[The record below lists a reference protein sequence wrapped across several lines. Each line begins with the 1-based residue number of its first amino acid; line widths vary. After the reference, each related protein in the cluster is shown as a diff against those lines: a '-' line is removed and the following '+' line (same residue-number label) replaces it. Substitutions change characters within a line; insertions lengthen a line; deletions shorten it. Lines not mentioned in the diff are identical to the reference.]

1 MASLRVLAIV
11 PEPTDA
17 AWSPAAAAA
26 WSSLQQSLRGLVVAG
41 RIELVR
47 LSPASE
53 SALNERVERESF
65 HVVHVVGRGSS
76 RPAAR
81 HGMLT
86 LEGSDRRAR
95 DLNAQNFAR
104 ACAGIAGLELCVV
117 QPLAAPSELD
127 VLCGALIEQ
136 AAPVVLA
143 PAASAD
149 GGREMS
155 RRCMALYMS
164 LSSGQW
170 LDEAFAAMA
179 HPALTA
185 PAGCA
190 GSAQARLFRRD
201 PPLRAAAVPPAR
213 PEEHTRRADP
223 IVATPIVATPPVGAT
238 RVQEERELVAK
249 QQLDSK
255 RAAGAF
261 DVFLCHNVAD
271 KPAVLGIAERLMAHG
286 ILPWLDQ
293 WELRPGLPWQ
303 RVLEEQISSIRTAAV
318 FVGSEGIG
326 PWQRQELDGFL
337 REFNQRGCPVIPVML
352 PGAGGEPEL
361 PLFLRAMTWVD
372 FRVAAPDP
380 LSHLLWGITGVRL
393 S

>member
-26 WSSLQQSLRGLVVAG
+26 WGSLQQSLRGLVVAG

-53 SALNERVERESF
+53 SALNERIERESF

-76 RPAAR
+76 RPAVR

-86 LEGSDRRAR
+86 LEGSDRRGR

-104 ACAGIAGLELCVV
+104 TCASVAGLELCVV

-127 VLCGALIEQ
+127 VLCDALIER

-143 PAASAD
+143 PVASAGD
-149 GGREMS
+149 GGEMS
-155 RRCMALYMS
+155 RRCLALYMS
-164 LSSGQW
+164 LSSDQG

-179 HPALTA
+179 HPALAA
-185 PAGCA
+185 PAGHT
-190 GSAQARLFRRD
+190 GSAQPRLLRRD
-201 PPLRAAAVPPAR
+201 SPLRAAVAPRAR
-213 PEEHTRRADP
+213 PEPHARR
-223 IVATPIVATPPVGAT
+223 IEPIVATPPGGAT
-238 RVQEERELVAK
+238 RVQEERELMAK
-249 QQLDSK
+249 RQLEGK

-271 KPAVLGIAERLMAHG
+271 KPAVLEIAERLMAHG

-318 FVGSEGIG
+318 FVGSGGIG

-337 REFNQRGCPVIPVML
+337 REFNERGCPVIPVML

-380 LSHLLWGITGVRL
+380 LSHLIWGITGVRL

>member
-26 WSSLQQSLRGLVVAG
+26 WGSLQQSLQGLVVAG

-53 SALNERVERESF
+53 SALNERIERESF

-81 HGMLT
+81 HGVLT
-86 LEGSDRRAR
+86 LEGSARRAR
-95 DLNAQNFAR
+95 DLNAQKFAR

-127 VLCGALIEQ
+127 VLCGALIEH

-143 PAASAD
+143 PAANAD
-149 GGREMS
+149 DGREMS

-164 LSSGQW
+164 LSSGQG

-179 HPALTA
+179 HPALAA
-185 PAGCA
+185 PAGRA
-190 GSAQARLFRRD
+190 GSAQVRLFRRD
-201 PPLRAAAVPPAR
+201 PPLRAAAVPRAH
-213 PEEHTRRADP
+213 PEQHARRADP
-223 IVATPIVATPPVGAT
+223 IVATPPPGAAT
-238 RVQEERELVAK
+238 RVQEQRELVAK
-249 QQLDSK
+249 QQLEGK

-271 KPAVLGIAERLMAHG
+271 KPAVLGIAERLTAHG

>member
-1 MASLRVLAIV
+1 MIRVLAIV
-11 PEPTDA
+11 PEPVDS

-26 WSSLQQSLRGLVVAG
+26 WGSLWQSLQGLVVAG

-47 LSPASE
+47 LSPASAN
-53 SALNERVERESF
+53 ALSERIERESF

-76 RPAAR
+76 RPAAK
-81 HGMLT
+81 HGTLT

-104 ACAGIAGLELCVV
+104 TCAGIAGLELCVV

-127 VLCGALIEQ
+127 VLCDALVER
-136 AAPVVLA
+136 AAPVVLV
-143 PAASAD
+143 PAASAED
-149 GGREMS
+149 GRETS
-155 RRCMALYMS
+155 RRCLALYMS
-164 LSSGQW
+164 LSSNQGV
-170 LDEAFAAMA
+170 DEAFAAMA
-179 HPALTA
+179 HAALAA
-185 PAGCA
+185 PPGRAGNV
-190 GSAQARLFRRD
+190 QPRLFGRD
-201 PPLRAAAVPPAR
+201 PPPRAASLPRAR
-213 PEEHTRRADP
+213 PEQHPTRIDP
-223 IVATPIVATPPVGAT
+223 VVATPPPGAT
-238 RVQEERELVAK
+238 RVQEERELAAK
-249 QQLDSK
+249 WQVESK

-271 KPAVLGIAERLMAHG
+271 KPAVLEIAGQLMAHG

-380 LSHLLWGITGVRL
+380 LAHLLWGITGVRAT
-393 S
+393 